1 MRERAAFRGSSF
13 RKEITLKGT
22 RYEKQIDLE
31 LYRQMVDL
39 IYRLSGKEDKMHT
52 MRQIENDSLLW
63 EHPEKAMEEVY
74 GLHYPGE
81 VLERLG
87 EKTEMTIPKI
97 RALGLALGQ
106 TKAIHED
113 GMFIDTQYTRFYQ
126 KIFRNFEHTDCYL
139 LAAKYLLEEK
149 EKVRLHEVFLK
160 YPWEK
165 AEEILFALS
174 ILPDDVLM
182 WEQVKGRLNQC
193 LGKQRVLD
201 VYDDGDL
208 YIWVSM
214 HCTSW
219 LQGYRKKD
227 LDALKY
233 ITRLP
238 NEPARS
244 GNAMQKKL
252 LELGYTLAE
261 IYFLNG
267 IYVTESGIGC
277 AQNSITAE
285 RIAVEVCKFFLNG
298 ETIYPERAYTLCDKL
313 IEIYKEFS
321 IKLEGAEG
329 ILQYLKNEIQLK
341 NVRSYQLLFS
351 YKESLYR
358 RYENEVLFY
367 LDLTDTRWDP
377 LYHWLEK
384 EMFDW
389 LITKTICGMGYTDE
403 ELRHFLYRY
412 EALTGEEY
420 ACIFWAQQRD
430 KVLDGAFS
438 RLAEANILNPVDLM
452 EEYVKQIE
460 DNKEIEEKW
469 KNMFSY
475 LLEYMEGIG
484 SYEAFQML
492 KHYMEGRKQLE
503 TPDCLP
509 VENLFFD
516 SFAIKSWRGNGER
529 FRDLKFLRLFLTPD
543 EHQELF
549 KWLDATVFDSI
560 PEEYIDFWVK
570 ILEDPNTLLWMDEE
584 EARELCFHIL
594 PMVGSSYEQKRL
606 QKRYMTEEEY
616 EHLEQEERERKKR
629 KELLEE
635 KRICRKLKREFTK
648 LIAEKA
654 AEGPFQPVYDF
665 LKKKRYPMSSR
676 AKEIVAGYLSCI
688 CAKDKTVRITREEMI
703 RLLKLE
709 LELVEDELL
718 EMDAIRNT
726 MLGYEED

>member
-1 MRERAAFRGSSF
+1 MKERAAFRGSSF

-31 LYRQMVDL
+31 LYRQMVDM
-39 IYRLSGKEDKMHT
+39 IYRLSGKEGKMYT
-52 MRQIENDSLLW
+52 MRQIENDSLFW
-63 EHPEKAMEEVY
+63 ERPEKAMEEVY

-87 EKTEMTIPKI
+87 EKAEMTLPKI

-126 KIFRNFEHTDCYL
+126 KTFRNLEDTDCYL

-174 ILPDDVLM
+174 ILPDDVLL
-182 WEQVKGRLNQC
+182 WEQVKGRLNHC

-201 VYDDGDL
+201 VYEDGEL
-208 YIWVSM
+208 YIWISI
-214 HCTSW
+214 HCASW
-219 LQGYRKKD
+219 LRGYRKKD

-244 GNAMQKKL
+244 GNVMQKKL

-261 IYFLNG
+261 VYFLNG
-267 IYVTESGIGC
+267 IYVTESGIGY

-285 RIAVEVCKFFLNG
+285 RVAVEACKFFLNG
-298 ETIYPERAYTLCDKL
+298 ETIYSERVYTLCDKL
-313 IEIYKEFS
+313 IEIYKEFF
-321 IKLEGAEG
+321 IKLEGTEG

-351 YKESLYR
+351 YKESMYR
-358 RYENEVLFY
+358 RYEDEVLFY
-367 LDLTDTRWDP
+367 IDLTNPRWNP
-377 LYHWLEK
+377 LYHWLER

-389 LITKTICGMGYTDE
+389 LITETICGKGYTDE
-403 ELRHFLYRY
+403 ELQHFLYQY
-412 EALTGEEY
+412 EALTGEKYE
-420 ACIFWAQQRD
+420 CIFWTQQQDR
-430 KVLDGAFS
+430 VLDRAFS
-438 RLAEANILNPVDLM
+438 RLVEANILNPVDLM
-452 EEYVKQIE
+452 EAYVKQIE
-460 DNKEIEEKW
+460 DNKEVEEKW

-475 LLEYMEGIG
+475 LREYMVGIR

-492 KHYMEGRKQLE
+492 RHYMEGRKRLVA
-503 TPDCLP
+503 PDRLP
-509 VENLFFD
+509 VESIFFD
-516 SFAIKSWRGNGER
+516 SFGIKSWGSNRSR
-529 FRDLKFLRLFLTPD
+529 FQDLKLLRLFLTPD

-549 KWLDATVFDSI
+549 KWLDTTVFKSI
-560 PEEYIDFWVK
+560 PEAYIDFWVK

-584 EARELCFHIL
+584 EAKEICFHIL
-594 PMVGSSYEQKRL
+594 PAVESSYEQKRL

-616 EHLEQEERERKKR
+616 EHLEQEEKERKKR
-629 KELLEE
+629 KEMLEE
-635 KRICRKLKREFTK
+635 KKICQKLKREFTK
-648 LIAEKA
+648 LIAEKT
-654 AEGPFQPVYDF
+654 AEGPFQPVHDF
-665 LKKKRYPMSSR
+665 LKKKRYPMSGR
-676 AKEIVAGYLSCI
+676 AKKIVTGYLSCI
-688 CAKDKTVRITREEMI
+688 CAKGKNVRIRKDELI

-718 EMDAIRNT
+718 EMDVIRNT